1 MSYGVVLVPSTSH
14 AIRAERVCHLAG
26 FKVKL
31 IPTPRQLS
39 SNCGT
44 ALRFHW
50 KEREA
55 VEQVLRANRV
65 DYDGVYPMDWQGND
79 E

>member
-26 FKVKL
+26 LTVKL

-44 ALRFHW
+44 ALRFDW
-50 KEREA
+50 TEREV
-55 VEQVLRANRV
+55 VEEALRANKV
-65 DYDGVYPMDWQGND
+65 DYDEIHLIDW
-79 E
+79 

>member
-1 MSYGVVLVPSTSH
+1 MSFGVVLVPSTSH

-26 FKVKL
+26 LKVKL

-44 ALRFHW
+44 ALRFDW
-50 KEREA
+50 EEREV
-55 VEQVLRANRV
+55 VERVLRANKV
-65 DYDGVYPMDWQGND
+65 DYDGVYQL

>member
-14 AIRAERVCHLAG
+14 AIRAEQVCHRAG
-26 FKVKL
+26 LKVKL

-44 ALRFHW
+44 ALRFAW
-50 KEREA
+50 PEREA
-55 VEQVLRANRV
+55 MEKALCENKV
-65 DYDGVYPMDWQGND
+65 DYEGVHLVDW
-79 E
+79 

>member
-26 FKVKL
+26 LTVKL

-44 ALRFHW
+44 ALRFNW
-50 KEREA
+50 TDQEA
-55 VEQVLRANRV
+55 VVKVLLTNKV
-65 DYDGVYPMDWQGND
+65 DYDGVHLMDW
-79 E
+79 

>member
-26 FKVKL
+26 LKVKL

-44 ALRFHW
+44 ALRFNW
-50 KEREA
+50 EEQEKVEEA
-55 VEQVLRANRV
+55 LRTNKV
-65 DYDGVYPMDWQGND
+65 DYEGVHLVDW
-79 E
+79 

>member
-26 FKVKL
+26 LKVKL

-44 ALRFHW
+44 ALRFNW
-50 KEREA
+50 EEREA
-55 VEQVLRANRV
+55 VEKALRANKV
-65 DYDGVYPMDWQGND
+65 DYDGVHQVEW
-79 E
+79 